1 MMWGFQLELKKGLR
15 TKKIWAVIVI
25 LSLIYVPF
33 FYLLKRSSE
42 ELTATSVMG
51 LTISFVSGMAMFFLG
66 IVAIVVGATAING
79 EIEKGT
85 LRVALSKKI
94 TRSGYILGKFLAQIT
109 VFGIAILLA
118 TLVEFA
124 GMLYIGVNLTGGLVR
139 DLLLINL
146 LLLVVMVEFV
156 AMGYLLSTFLKSSGT
171 ALGTGIAVFFILLI
185 FVPLVI
191 SYQAYTHSGNM
202 SINGVQN
209 LSDEYNTKYAFYS
222 PMAQF
227 NVITGHLSKMNPV
240 NRTITDSMGN
250 TRTYTTYNE
259 TYQGV
264 AYAIRKRWV
273 NTVLLFLMTAVY
285 FGVAMVRFLRMDLR

>member
-15 TKKIWAVIVI
+15 TKKIWAVIII

-33 FYLLKRSSE
+33 FYLLKRTSE
-42 ELTATSVMG
+42 ELTVTSVMG

-94 TRSGYILGKFLAQIT
+94 TRSGYIIGKFLAQIA

-118 TLVEFA
+118 TIVEFA
-124 GMLYIGVNLTGGLVR
+124 GMLYIGVNLTAALVR
-139 DLLLINL
+139 DLVLINL

-156 AMGYLLSTFLKSSGT
+156 AMGYLLSAFLKSSGT
-171 ALGTGIAVFFILLI
+171 ALGVGIAVFFILLI

-191 SYQAYTHSGNM
+191 SYQVHTHFDTTSLND
-202 SINGVQN
+202 VQK
-209 LSDEYNTKYAFYS
+209 LSDEYNTRYAFYS

-227 NVITGHLSKMNPV
+227 NVITAHLSKH
-240 NRTITDSMGN
+240 G
-250 TRTYTTYNE
+250 TYSGTYR
-259 TYQGV
+259 GV
-264 AYAIRKRWV
+264 AYAIKERWV
-273 NTVLLFLMTAVY
+273 NTLLLFMMTAVY
-285 FGVAMVRFLRMDLR
+285 FGAAMLRFLRMDLR

>member
-1 MMWGFQLELKKGLR
+1 
-15 TKKIWAVIVI
+15 
-25 LSLIYVPF
+25 
-33 FYLLKRSSE
+33 
-42 ELTATSVMG
+42 
-51 LTISFVSGMAMFFLG
+51 MAMFFLG

-94 TRSGYILGKFLAQIT
+94 TRSGYIIGKFLAQIA

-124 GMLYIGVNLTGGLVR
+124 GMLYIGVDLTGALVR
-139 DLLLINL
+139 DLVLINL

-185 FVPLVI
+185 FVPVVI
-191 SYQAYTHSGNM
+191 SYQVYTHSDTASLND
-202 SINGVQN
+202 VQK
-209 LSDEYNTKYAFYS
+209 LSDEYNTRYAFYS

-227 NVITGHLSKMNPV
+227 NVITGHLSKREPV
-240 NRTITDSMGN
+240 NRTITDAMGN
-250 TRTYTTYNE
+250 TRVYVTYNE

-264 AYAIRKRWV
+264 AYAIKERWV
-273 NTVLLFLMTAVY
+273 NTLLLFLMTAVY
-285 FGVAMVRFLRMDLR
+285 FGAAMLRFLRMDLR